1 MTRTLQKFSFKR
13 FLMLGALVVATSGG
27 LQAIMVE
34 EAHAQRNR
42 NNNQEQP
49 VPEGRQFGAKAGE
62 IVLEAQNMM
71 TANSFSPALAKL
83 NEALAIPE
91 LNAYERSTIYQMQGA
106 VYYELNN
113 YQQAITGFENAISAG
128 GLLPKEVD
136 NLRVNIAQ
144 LLIGNGQYAQ
154 GAQMLENW
162 ANRGGSLKPTHIEML
177 TQAWVQ
183 SENYRKALPWAQKW
197 FNAASP
203 KERKHFDLLNFLY
216 NNLKMPGKQADI
228 VKDMIARWPDDKQL
242 WDNWASLLANGGRE
256 QEAFEVNKMLYLG
269 GVLNTE
275 QDLLK
280 VVQYYSFYDMPFQ
293 AAKILERELNAGRIA
308 TSPDKLVQ
316 LSDLFRQAREYNR
329 AIPILDKAAKQSG
342 KAKLYADLGEALY
355 NGGKCDRAETA
366 FKEAINRGY
375 DAGKSW
381 MLIATCRYEAAQAE
395 EREVCATSTK
405 AERAN
410 SAKNKKRNNAIA
422 AFQEVPGAS
431 RENRNAKKWISFIKA
446 EAKAVED
453 RCEFEE
459 SVAEELCFIKI
470 RQAYDAQVFTNS
482 FDLDEECNEFKEK
495 FDGLY
500 RQTVGEDTP

>member
-1 MTRTLQKFSFKR
+1 MTRTKR
-13 FLMLGALVVATSGG
+13 KYSLKSLLLLGTLIVATSGG
-27 LQAIMVE
+27 LNTVMAGNAFAQSNE
-34 EAHAQRNR
+34 EAAA
-42 NNNQEQP
+42 
-49 VPEGRQFGAKAGE
+49 EGRQFGAKAGE
-62 IVLEAQNMM
+62 MVLEAQNLMS
-71 TANSFSPALAKL
+71 ANSFSPALAKL
-83 NEALAIPE
+83 NEALAITD

-113 YQQAITGFENAISAG
+113 YPQSIQGFENAISAG

-154 GAQMLENW
+154 GAQMLETW
-162 ANRGGSLKPTHIEML
+162 ARNGGTLKPTHIEML

-183 SENYRKALPWAQKW
+183 SENYSKALPWATRW
-197 FNAASP
+197 FDGASP

-228 VKDMIARWPDDKQL
+228 VKEMIARWPDDKQL

-269 GVLNTE
+269 GVLKSE

-280 VVQYYSFYDMPFQ
+280 VVQYYSFYDMPYQ
-293 AAKILERELNAGRIA
+293 AANILERELNAGRIA
-308 TSPDKLVQ
+308 MSPDRLVQ
-316 LSDLFRQAREYNR
+316 LSDLFRQSREYDR
-329 AIPILDKAAKQSG
+329 AIPVLEKAAKQSG

-355 NGGKCDRAETA
+355 NSGKCESAETA

-395 EREVCATSTK
+395 EREVCSTSTK
-405 AERAN
+405 AQRAA
-410 SAKNKKRNNAIA
+410 SSKNKKRNNAIA
-422 AFQEVPGAS
+422 AFQQVPGAS
-431 RENRNAKKWISFIKA
+431 RESRNAKKWISFIKA

-453 RCEFEE
+453 RCDFEDKVE
-459 SVAEELCFIKI
+459 EELCFIKI

-482 FDLDEECNEFKEK
+482 FNLDEECESFKPK
-495 FDGLY
+495 FDSIYKQKIAQDG
-500 RQTVGEDTP
+500 PN